1 MEPSARTAAPDAP
14 GAGATGTAHAV
25 DDEEDTDGRWPVAAA
40 ALPAPSAGALD
51 ASAVA
56 DLFARAGFGPFTGVP
71 CSFLGPLISALEA
84 EHPDAYL
91 AAANEG
97 EAVAIAAGARL
108 TGRRPVVILQ
118 NSGLGN
124 AVNPLTSLCHTLR
137 LPVLLLIT
145 WRGEPGHQDEPQHQ
159 LMGAITPD
167 LLTSMRISH
176 EEFPADRAAVGP
188 ALARAV
194 AHMDCTGLPYAFLVH
209 KGTLAPYAR
218 AQGEPRPAAASML
231 RAEAIRT
238 VVDAAAPDT
247 LVVATTGKTARELER
262 DRDRPANLYVV
273 GSMGCASSIGLGVA
287 LGAPERDVVVLDGD
301 GAALMRLEA
310 LATIGRQVPR
320 RLLHIILDNES
331 YESTGGQATFSASVD
346 LCAVALACGYSTA
359 AEVADTVGLRAA
371 SARARA
377 APGPHLVRVR
387 IRPGSDPSLGRP
399 ALAPPEAA
407 ARFATAVAG
416 PYGSL

>member
-1 MEPSARTAAPDAP
+1 MEPSARTAPPDA
-14 GAGATGTAHAV
+14 ATGIPPAI
-25 DDEEDTDGRWPVAAA
+25 DDAGGADRRGPVATH
-40 ALPAPSAGALD
+40 PGPPAGALE

-56 DLFARAGFGPFTGVP
+56 DLFVQAGFGPFTGVP

-84 EHPDAYL
+84 EHPAAYL

-97 EAVAIAAGARL
+97 EAVAIAAGSRL

-124 AVNPLTSLCHTLR
+124 AVNPLTSLCYTLR

-159 LMGAITPD
+159 LMGAITPE

-176 EEFPADRAAVGP
+176 EEFPATATEVGP
-188 ALARAV
+188 ALARAIL
-194 AHMDCTGLPYAFLVH
+194 HMDRTGLPYAFLVH
-209 KGTLAPYAR
+209 KGALAPYAR
-218 AQGEPRPAAASML
+218 TPRETPAAAAML

-238 VVDAAAPDT
+238 VVDTAAPDT

-262 DRDRPANLYVV
+262 DRDRAANLYVV

-310 LATIGRQVPR
+310 MATIGRQAPE
-320 RLLHIILDNES
+320 RLLHIVLDNES
-331 YESTGGQATFSASVD
+331 YESTGGQATFSADVD
-346 LCAVALACGYSTA
+346 FCAVALACGYATA
-359 AEVADTVGLRAA
+359 AEVADTAGLRAA
-371 SARARA
+371 SERARE
-377 APGPHLVRVR
+377 APGPHLVRAR

-399 ALAPPEAA
+399 ALAPPQAA
-407 ARFATAVAG
+407 ARFAATVAG
-416 PYGSL
+416 PDHAR